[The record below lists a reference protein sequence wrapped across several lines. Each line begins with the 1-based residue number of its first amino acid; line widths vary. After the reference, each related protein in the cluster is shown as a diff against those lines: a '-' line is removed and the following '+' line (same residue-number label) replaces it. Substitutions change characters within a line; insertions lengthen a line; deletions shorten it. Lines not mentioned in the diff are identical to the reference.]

1 MMGFLRSAFVIG
13 RRDFVA
19 TVYTRTFIIFL
30 VSPLLIVGLSIVFG
44 NIAGQSARQSTRS
57 AVAVIADQAGYAP
70 IKAAY
75 DRVTPAFGEGRLP
88 ELVRAE
94 PDYDRALQTETLLAS
109 RDKRIVAVLTGGL
122 DSPVLTGSL
131 DEGDQVHSQMG
142 AVIEEARHQRA
153 LDRAGISLPP
163 VTVKLI
169 KVEESAG
176 SLVKKRAVT
185 AIMGQMLLFML
196 TILLAGMLLSNLIE
210 EKSNKVIEV
219 LAAAVPVDAIFV
231 GKLFSMFA
239 VSFVGIAIWA
249 GGGLAAAAIWS
260 SHVGSNLPAP
270 AIGWPIFVLLV
281 VIYYAANYLLL
292 GALFLGLGSQA
303 ASIREVQTLSMPVT
317 VGQMLLLMLAM
328 FANGQ
333 LNGPIGIA
341 AAIFPFSSPLMMVSR
356 AAQMGELWPH
366 LLAIAWQAFWVWLTI
381 SLAASLFR
389 RNVMKSGSG
398 AGPRR
403 RGLRGRSETRA

>member
-13 RRDFVA
+13 RRDFIA
-19 TVYTRTFIIFL
+19 TVFTRTFIIFL
-30 VSPLLIVGLSIVFG
+30 VSPLLIVGLSVVFG
-44 NIAGQSARQSTRS
+44 NIAGRSAQQSTRS
-57 AVAVIADQAGYAP
+57 AVAVIANQAGYAP
-70 IKAAY
+70 IEAAY
-75 DRVTPAFGEGRLP
+75 ERVALGFGEGRLP
-88 ELVRAE
+88 ELIRAE
-94 PDYDRALQTETLLAS
+94 PDYDPALQTQSLLAS
-109 RDKRIVAVLTGGL
+109 KDKRIVAVLTGGL
-122 DSPVLTGSL
+122 DHPILTGSL
-131 DEGDQVHSQMG
+131 DEADRVHSQMG
-142 AVIEEARHQRA
+142 AVVEEARQQRA
-153 LDRAGISLPP
+153 LKGAGIALPP
-163 VTVKLI
+163 VAVKLV
-169 KVEESAG
+169 KVRESAG

-196 TILLAGMLLSNLIE
+196 TILLAGMLLSNLVE

-249 GGGLAAAAIWS
+249 AGGIVAVAIWS
-260 SHVGSNLPAP
+260 SQVGSTIPTPAV
-270 AIGWPIFVLLV
+270 GWPVFVLLV
-281 VIYYAANYLLL
+281 LVYYASNYLLL

-328 FANGQ
+328 FANSQ
-333 LNGPIGIA
+333 LNGAIGIG

-356 AAQMGELWPH
+356 AAQMGEIWPH
-366 LLAIAWQAFWVWLTI
+366 FIAIVWQAFWVWLTI

-389 RNVMKSGSG
+389 RNVMKSGGGSDS
-398 AGPRR
+398 RR
-403 RGLRGRSETRA
+403 RGAKARTVTQA

>member
-30 VSPLLIVGLSIVFG
+30 VSPLLMIGLSFVFG
-44 NIAGQSARQSTRS
+44 NVLGQSAQQNTRP
-57 AVAVIADQAGYAP
+57 AVAVIADQAGFAP
-70 IKAAY
+70 IKLAY

-88 ELVRAE
+88 ELVRAD
-94 PDYDRALQTETLLAS
+94 PDYDPELQTQTLLRS
-109 RDKRIVAVLTGGL
+109 RDKRIVAVLVGGL
-122 DSPVLTGSL
+122 DRPILTGSL
-131 DEGDQVHSQMG
+131 VEDDRIHRQLK
-142 AVIEEARHQRA
+142 AVLDEARQQQA
-153 LDRAGISLPP
+153 LKRAGIPLQSVAIRL
-163 VTVKLI
+163 V

-176 SLVKKRAVT
+176 SLVRQRSAT
-185 AIMGQMLLFML
+185 AMISQMLLFTL
-196 TILLAGMLLSNLIE
+196 TLILASMLLSNLVE

-231 GKLFSMFA
+231 GKLFSMLA
-239 VSFVGIAIWA
+239 VSLVGIAIWA
-249 GGGLAAAAIWS
+249 AGAVTAAMIWS
-260 SHVGSNLPAP
+260 SGAGLPEP
-270 AIGWPIFVLLV
+270 AVGWPTFALLV
-281 VIYYAANYLLL
+281 LVYYAANYLLL
-292 GALFLGLGSQA
+292 GAIFIGLGSQA

-356 AAQMGELWPH
+356 AAQMGEIWPH
-366 LLAIAWQAFWVWLTI
+366 IVAIAWQAFWVWLTI

-398 AGPRR
+398 TSSRR
-403 RGLRGRSETRA
+403 RGRNAAAAAKV